1 MPEASFV
8 SDVGLDLNPT
18 PNYPENERAVR
29 DRLKLV
35 QERVLIRRSEARSV
49 GTIPFG
55 LEESVAGSQRVLIL
69 LISSSELGLHI
80 VCIFGGQAAFQRS
93 AFDS

>member
-1 MPEASFV
+1 MPEASFI
-8 SDVGLDLNPT
+8 SDVWLDLNPT

-29 DRLKLV
+29 DKLKLV
-35 QERVLIRRSEARSV
+35 PERVLVRRCEARSV

-55 LEESVAGSQRVLIL
+55 LEESVAGSQRVLFL

-80 VCIFGGQAAFQRS
+80 VCVFGGQAAFQRS
-93 AFDS
+93 SFDS